1 MEKKYRT
8 EPEDDM
14 LRIIALKDFSDVKK
28 GDKGGLI
35 AREDNLSQD
44 GDCWVYEDAMVSGHA
59 RIYENAKIYGKACVS
74 ENAKIYNNARVYGT
88 AWVSGHAYVKLNAE
102 VYGDANV
109 FGHALVSNFA
119 KVSGNAQVYDNAKV
133 YDCARICG
141 NANVFGDAVIYHDA
155 CVSGKTQV
163 YGFAKISGNVKLWST
178 YDTYITADSIE
189 NNKDYVI
196 LGIRDRFYIFPFL
209 ITGIDYIKN
218 LKTIRQ
224 LYGEEI

>member
-8 EPEDDM
+8 EKEGNM
-14 LRIIALKDFSDVKK
+14 LRIIALKDFSNVKK
-28 GDKGGLI
+28 GDRGGLI

-44 GDCWVYEDAMVSGHA
+44 GDCWIYDNARVSENA
-59 RIYENAKIYGKACVS
+59 RIYENARISGKACVS
-74 ENAKIYNNARVYGT
+74 DNAKVYGS

-102 VYGDANV
+102 IYGNAQV
-109 FGHALVSNFA
+109 CGYAVVSNFA
-119 KVSGNAQVYDNAKV
+119 KVSGNAEVFDNARV

-141 NANVFGDAVIYHDA
+141 DANVFGDAVIYHDA

-196 LGIRDRFYIFPFL
+196 LGIRDRFYIYPFL
-209 ITGIDYIKN
+209 TTAIDYTKN
-218 LKTIRQ
+218 IKTIRQ
-224 LYGEEI
+224 LYGEKI